1 MTFLGALITS
11 ILGMGQSPQSKVRI
25 STNLRKTRSLIDKIQ
40 QMIDGDEY
48 CINIM
53 QQNLAAIGLLRSAHE
68 ELMKNHLAT
77 CFADGMKTKDPK
89 KQELLVAEITK
100 VNSLFNR

>member
-1 MTFLGALITS
+1 MTLNPALVTLP
-11 ILGMGQSPQSKVRI
+11 LGMGQTPQSKLKI
-25 STNLRKTRSLIDKIQ
+25 STSLRKTRSLIDKIIK
-40 QMIDGDEY
+40 MVEGDEY

-77 CFADGMKTKDPK
+77 CFADGMKTKDSK
-89 KQELLVAEITK
+89 KQALLVEEIAK

>member
-1 MTFLGALITS
+1 
-11 ILGMGQSPQSKVRI
+11 MGQSLQSKVKI

-53 QQNLAAIGLLRSAHE
+53 QQNLAAIGMLRSAHG

-77 CFADGMKTKDPK
+77 CFTEGMKTKDPK
-89 KQELLVAEITK
+89 KQELLVVEITK